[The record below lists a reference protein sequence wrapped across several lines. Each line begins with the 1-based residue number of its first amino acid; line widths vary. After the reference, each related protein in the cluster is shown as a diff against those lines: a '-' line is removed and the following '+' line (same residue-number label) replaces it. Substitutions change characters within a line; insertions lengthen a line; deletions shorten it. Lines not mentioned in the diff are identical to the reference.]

1 MKKQNLLMYAFVAFL
16 FICLLVK
23 PFWTFP
29 MWDAFVIAISCASY
43 FFAFGDY
50 FNEHANRLFQH
61 EKMHERHLEIL
72 RTGKPIIE
80 KVKRITNNTLS
91 LENSARSEHF
101 AALEVLHSSTDI
113 LEDIE
118 RSFETQIK
126 YSEKSIDRYNKGGK
140 RYQIYASFVNAI
152 GFVAFLCV
160 LTFFVD
166 SQWLVSMQDSL
177 SAWAFAIIMLT
188 QCLKLIDANY
198 FEKDEESSNQ
208 LQLLLDK
215 TKGLIEMGELA
226 GLEDSQNAD

>member
-80 KVKRITNNTLS
+80 
-91 LENSARSEHF
+91 
-101 AALEVLHSSTDI
+101 
-113 LEDIE
+113 
-118 RSFETQIK
+118 
-126 YSEKSIDRYNKGGK
+126 
-140 RYQIYASFVNAI
+140 
-152 GFVAFLCV
+152 
-160 LTFFVD
+160 
-166 SQWLVSMQDSL
+166 
-177 SAWAFAIIMLT
+177 
-188 QCLKLIDANY
+188 
-198 FEKDEESSNQ
+198 
-208 LQLLLDK
+208 
-215 TKGLIEMGELA
+215 
-226 GLEDSQNAD
+226 